1 MSDTVD
7 GPEAGFLGLLACVS
21 FGRRSTFFAG
31 PRASDVS
38 FLALGRGLAT
48 APFRHDG
55 PRYHLAAETESD

>member
-38 FLALGRGLAT
+38 FLALGRGPCDSALQARR
-48 APFRHDG
+48 APLPSGSRD
-55 PRYHLAAETESD
+55 